1 MKKTIKTFALFLTI
15 LLGLGLTACNKG
27 SLTIGKPKG
36 KEVQYSNFELERK
49 FDRLKFENKTDKF
62 IQIREKSSYHEED
75 IDDYYGRTR
84 DYTMIKDAS
93 NNDLWLNIKYS
104 DYEDDGKKEVTVKGY
119 ESKNY
124 TYFDINY
131 TNNKKFDYETD
142 NIDIYNGKYKVKKG
156 EDRWFGQE
164 NSLYGSLR
172 NYRVYF
178 DDDLDF
184 EDAYYYFEE
193 NLFLELNEISYK
205 KLKFYETNE
214 LFTVELKIT
223 LADLKEE
230 KDDFYDIIDD
240 WFYLPDNI
248 EDLNEFN
255 IHYLFVFEKNHLI
268 EVGYKE
274 SVDFSEYEN
283 NDDEYNKIKHNV
295 TFIIT
300 YTNKKPKEF
309 KYSDYDQI
317 EDSEDIIK

>member
-1 MKKTIKTFALFLTI
+1 M
-15 LLGLGLTACNKG
+15 
-27 SLTIGKPKG
+27 
-36 KEVQYSNFELERK
+36 
-49 FDRLKFENKTDKF
+49 
-62 IQIREKSSYHEED
+62 
-75 IDDYYGRTR
+75 
-84 DYTMIKDAS
+84 
-93 NNDLWLNIKYS
+93 
-104 DYEDDGKKEVTVKGY
+104 
-119 ESKNY
+119 
-124 TYFDINY
+124 
-131 TNNKKFDYETD
+131 
-142 NIDIYNGKYKVKKG
+142 
-156 EDRWFGQE
+156 
-164 NSLYGSLR
+164 
-172 NYRVYF
+172 
-178 DDDLDF
+178 
-184 EDAYYYFEE
+184 
-193 NLFLELNEISYK
+193 FLELNEISYK